1 MRLSL
6 MKAAHAAVGGASC
19 RKSGYVGRK
28 RRAKPDHSSPSIV
41 HQISAPIQLT
51 TFIPH
56 PHTASFK
63 LDTLIDV
70 VALVAASKRQRAVL
84 WQDASGNWLP
94 LSSDELLA
102 RIYTLA
108 NVFRTWGILK
118 GDRIAILSEN
128 RWEWPVVDFAT
139 LVLGAADVPI
149 YPTLTAQ
156 QIAVLLNDS
165 AARIAVVSTEAQYRK
180 IASVLSQTKLE
191 HIIVMDEIANL
202 ASPATTLS
210 SLLQGAPAPAID
222 MQQWLRSSPVQ
233 PEDLATLI
241 YTSGTTG
248 EPKGVMLTHGNIASN
263 LNHSTRTFDWNPDST
278 CISFLP
284 LSHITARHLDYA
296 LFCYGATL
304 AYCGSFDRVPA
315 AITSVKPTVVVA
327 VPRVYEKIRE
337 VVERRAAGKPIV
349 KKLLTWALANGR
361 RHREEILR
369 GATPTSLGWRLA
381 DRLVFQKIKQ
391 QAFGGRAHDFI
402 SGGAPL
408 GLETAGWFADLGI
421 RIFEGYGLTETSPVL
436 ALNNAQNHRI
446 GSVGKPIESVEYKF
460 APDGELL
467 VRGPFVFVGYWHKP
481 DATREAIETDGWFH
495 TGDIGRVD
503 GDGFLYITDRKKEL
517 LKTSGGKMIAPQ
529 PIEGKLNSSLLVA
542 SAVVVGDRHKFLSVL
557 IAPNFPALEDQAR
570 QRGITFSSRADLLSH
585 PAVKA
590 EYDALIH
597 RVNQGLANFE
607 TIKRFYLVP
616 DEWSM
621 ESGEFTPSMKLK
633 RRVVVA
639 RYADKIDA
647 LYHDE
652 ATAPTVDRII

>member
-1 MRLSL
+1 M
-6 MKAAHAAVGGASC
+6 
-19 RKSGYVGRK
+19 
-28 RRAKPDHSSPSIV
+28 
-41 HQISAPIQLT
+41 
-51 TFIPH
+51 
-56 PHTASFK
+56 FK

-70 VALVAASKRQRAVL
+70 VALVAAGKRQRAVL
-84 WQDASGNWLP
+84 WQDASGAWLP
-94 LSSDELLA
+94 ISSDELLA
-102 RIYTLA
+102 RVYTLA
-108 NVFRTWGILK
+108 NTFRNWGILK
-118 GDRIAILSEN
+118 GDRIAILAEN

-149 YPTLTAQ
+149 YPSLTAE

-165 AARIAVVSTEAQYRK
+165 AARIAVVSTEAQYQK
-180 IASVLSQTKLE
+180 IASILSRTKLE
-191 HIIVMDEIANL
+191 HIVVMDDIANL
-202 ASPATTLS
+202 PAPAATLS
-210 SLLQGAPAPAID
+210 SLLHGAPAPAID
-222 MQQWLRSSPVQ
+222 MQQWLSNSPVK

-263 LNHSTRTFDWNPDST
+263 LNHSTRTFDWNPGST

-304 AYCGSFDRVPA
+304 AYCGSFERIPA
-315 AITSVKPTVVVA
+315 AITSVKPTVFVA

-349 KKLLTWALANGR
+349 KKLLAWALANGR

-369 GATPTSLGWRLA
+369 GAAPTSLSWRLA
-381 DRLVFQKIKQ
+381 NRLVFKKIMQ
-391 QAFGGRAHDFI
+391 QAFGGQVRDFI

-408 GLETAGWFADLGI
+408 GIDTAGWFADLGI

-436 ALNNAQNHRI
+436 ALNNRQNHRI

-467 VRGPFVFVGYWHKP
+467 VRGPFVFTGYWHKP
-481 DATREAIETDGWFH
+481 EATREAIEPEGWFH

-503 GDGFLYITDRKKEL
+503 DDGFLYITDRKKEL

-529 PIEGKLNSSLLVA
+529 PIESKLNNSLLI
-542 SAVVVGDRHKFLSVL
+542 SNAVVVGDRHKFLSAL
-557 IAPNFPALEDQAR
+557 IAPNFPALEDLAR
-570 QRGITFSSRADLLSH
+570 QQGIAFTSRADLLTK
-585 PAVKA
+585 PAVNA
-590 EYDALIH
+590 EYQSLVH
-597 RVNQGLANFE
+597 QVNEGLARFE

-621 ESGEFTPSMKLK
+621 ESGEFTPTMKLR

-639 RYADKIDA
+639 RYADKIAA

-652 ATAPTVDRII
+652 ATAPAADA